1 MWRSSSATGPVEPV
15 GQVVGA
21 SRPDEKGEVVD
32 GVVGDGEAGEHHAAE
47 SSHAGPCRLR
57 RLTLVTAP
65 VTARDA
71 LPRHQRHE
79 RPAWLSQNRAAMCR
93 ACKTHTGF
101 EPVSSETE
109 VPEPLRRELDELRA
123 QSAKRGTRSR
133 ADVSRRAPADALRG
147 GGRQHCLVPPPGQLA
162 GCTVSGS
169 SPAASCTSIV
179 RTADR

>member
-79 RPAWLSQNRAAMCR
+79 RPAWLSQNRAAMR
-93 ACKTHTGF
+93 ACKSPYGIRTRVLRDRG
-101 EPVSSETE
+101 SGAAS
-109 VPEPLRRELDELRA
+109 PERLDELRA
-123 QSAKRGTRSR
+123 QSAKRGTREQS
-133 ADVSRRAPADALRG
+133 
-147 GGRQHCLVPPPGQLA
+147 
-162 GCTVSGS
+162 
-169 SPAASCTSIV
+169 
-179 RTADR
+179 

>member
-79 RPAWLSQNRAAMCR
+79 RPAWLSQNRAAMGQ
-93 ACKTHTGF
+93 AAHTGF

-109 VPEPLRRELDELRA
+109 VPEPLRRKLDELRA
-123 QSAKRGTRSR
+123 QSAKRGTREPTCLGE
-133 ADVSRRAPADALRG
+133 RRLTR
-147 GGRQHCLVPPPGQLA
+147 
-162 GCTVSGS
+162 
-169 SPAASCTSIV
+169 
-179 RTADR
+179 